1 LNITVTMR
9 KWDTIEFEVRHYV
22 EQYPFYNNFHRS
34 NYTLHSTTDYKVL
47 NYYDYFST
55 SKKTITGYTLT
66 DGYQSSVSGRLCF
79 DSLVGSIE
87 NLPSSP
93 RCYSY
98 DYHNTD
104 YSEDMDTVSKYTYI
118 PLTRCSST
126 LLLISKQEV

>member
-1 LNITVTMR
+1 MKGEERSFHIGIGGYDIVKFESNQGLWETCKMAWTSGTGLCTEADLFVTYYFRTGLSKDELNITVTMR

-66 DGYQSSVSGRLCF
+66 DG
-79 DSLVGSIE
+79 
-87 NLPSSP
+87 
-93 RCYSY
+93 
-98 DYHNTD
+98 
-104 YSEDMDTVSKYTYI
+104 
-118 PLTRCSST
+118 
-126 LLLISKQEV
+126 